1 MTLRLPAHISQAVV
15 CSSCIGGRS
24 VAAVVLCLL
33 LLASPALAQPAPISI
48 PAGMS
53 PEQAIKLQQQMGRRG
68 SPMPTPGQP
77 PGQPPQKPGQG
88 GKPDASGKKPDGKDN
103 KAEDAKPGGP
113 VTRGNEPPSPPDP
126 KELEV
131 TALDGMLEFQFR
143 NQPWPDVLKWYAQQ
157 ASMSLDWQELPGDY
171 INLATQRPYTVDET
185 GDMLNRAL
193 LMRGYTMLS
202 LGDVLIVTKVDS
214 INPSLVPRVRPEEL
228 ATLLPHTFVRTSFE
242 LEWLLAEEVNQE
254 FAPMLS
260 KNGKL
265 TPLMTTNR
273 LEAMDAAANLRDI
286 YAILER
292 EESTGSLDD
301 LAKEFVLEYARAS
314 TVKQKIETFLG
325 IASSSGG
332 AGPSS
337 SSTARMMQQMQ
348 QQMQKQMQAAQQAAA
363 RAAQAKGG
371 AAGAAPRRPRPDNVY
386 IVANDRTNSVI
397 VHAQPNK
404 MAIIAS
410 FIQRIDVPNGNG
422 TDLKSLES
430 RFRVFRL
437 ASLDPTEFVGSLE
450 AMDVLEPQTQLR
462 VDAENNSIIANA
474 SWADQLIIQ
483 RLIER
488 LDGSER
494 SFEVIQLKR
503 LDAESVAGSIR
514 FLMGT
519 DEEDDKNSRS
529 RSYGYFDY
537 GYYSSRNQPKKKSDK
552 MRVGANIQDNQILL
566 WVNSIELE
574 EVQKL
579 LVKLGEIPEG
589 QGNNSRVRVI
599 DATRQ
604 PETYEY
610 LRRLKE
616 EWERSGRG
624 TINIPSRDLFEP
636 DETEEEPSDSEAAEE
651 GSSGDT
657 EAEQENPESS
667 GEIASSDS

>member
-1 MTLRLPAHISQAVV
+1 M
-15 CSSCIGGRS
+15 
-24 VAAVVLCLL
+24 
-33 LLASPALAQPAPISI
+33 
-48 PAGMS
+48 
-53 PEQAIKLQQQMGRRG
+53 KFQQMGRRG
-68 SPMPTPGQP
+68 MPTPTPGQQ
-77 PGQPPQKPGQG
+77 PGQPPQKPGDK
-88 GKPDASGKKPDGKDN
+88 GKPDDKGKKPEGDK
-103 KAEDAKPGGP
+103 KADESKPGGP

-131 TALDGMLEFQFR
+131 TAQDGMLEFQFR

-214 INPSLVPRVRPEEL
+214 INPSLVPRVRPDEL

-242 LEWLLAEEVNQE
+242 LEWLLAEEVNAE

-301 LAKEFVLEYARAS
+301 LAKEFILEHARAS
-314 TVKQKIETFLG
+314 AVKQKIETFLG
-325 IASSSGG
+325 IASSSGSSG
-332 AGPSS
+332 SS

-371 AAGAAPRRPRPDNVY
+371 AAGGAPRKPRPDNVY

-404 MAIIAS
+404 MAIISS
-410 FIQRIDVPNGNG
+410 FIQRIDVPNSNA
-422 TDLKSLES
+422 TDLGSLEK
-430 RFRVFRL
+430 RFKVFRL
-437 ASLDPTEFVGSLE
+437 ASLDPAEFVGSLE

-462 VDAENNSIIANA
+462 VDAANNSIIASA
-474 SWADQLIIQ
+474 SLADQLVIQ

-494 SFEVIQLKR
+494 SFEVIELKR

-574 EVQKL
+574 EIEKL
-579 LVKLGEIPEG
+579 LVKLGEIPDG
-589 QGNNSRVRVI
+589 QGSNSRVRVI

-610 LRRLKE
+610 LLRLKE
-616 EWERSGRG
+616 EWEKSGRG
-624 TINIPSRDLFEP
+624 TINIPSRDLFESNQP
-636 DETEEEPSDSEAAEE
+636 EDETDAVE
-651 GSSGDT
+651 SSGDT
-657 EAEQENPESS
+657 DTESS
-667 GEIASSDS
+667 TDESDPSDAQPQNDDSNIASSN